1 MSDALT
7 ITGKLIEKLEIQT
20 IKTKKGTDFTK
31 QEFIVET
38 SGDYPQPIKF
48 TAVKENVMSRLNSVA
63 LGSEVEVSFNVRGF
77 RGEKNGK
84 VFYINDLQAWRV
96 FTKEQNTAKMEYD
109 FEVTTDPII
118 QQSDDLPF

>member
-38 SGDYPQPIKF
+38 SGDYPQPVKF

-96 FTKEQNTAKMEYD
+96 YTKEQNTDKMEYD
-109 FEVTTDPII
+109 FEITTDPVI

>member
-38 SGDYPQPIKF
+38 SGDYPQPVKF
-48 TAVKENVMSRLNSVA
+48 TAVKENVMSKLNSVA

-96 FTKEQNTAKMEYD
+96 YTKEQNTDKMEYD
-109 FEVTTDPII
+109 FEITTDPVI

>member
-31 QEFIVET
+31 QDFIVET
-38 SGDYPQPIKF
+38 SGDYPQPVKF
-48 TAVKENVMSRLNSVA
+48 TAVKENVMSKLNSVA

-96 FTKEQNTAKMEYD
+96 FTKDQNTAKMEYD
-109 FEVTTDPII
+109 FEVTTDPVI
-118 QQSDDLPF
+118 QKSDDLPF